1 MFVIKALLDAID
13 DFLAKF
19 QALVDGFLDS
29 SLELFWIEARL
40 LVLLRLLV
48 SWRFL
53 LACSFLVRHLVL
65 VLSVGWLLCL
75 VS

>member
-19 QALVDGFLDS
+19 EALVDGFLDG
-29 SLELFWIEARL
+29 SLELFWVEARL

-48 SWRFL
+48 SWRLL
-53 LACSFLVRHLVL
+53 LAWSFLVRHL